1 MPIAR
6 ISGAGI
12 DVQHPGYRITDP
24 NMLVTGLNRH
34 LLAGSVGQAP
44 SAKRRGSR
52 LALRNAA
59 HRRGPGS
66 GGIAEPG
73 AIPAKRH
80 PTPAYPT
87 AGRVPDE
94 VIRARIVQRR
104 IEQVRLLGLERAL
117 LPDGD
122 ARCRH
127 GTLLSDDQV
136 RVGRREGADR
146 DKRAAS
152 YLLAGKVEPHDGAL
166 AKRIILVP
174 IGIHATRR
182 QHVNGILA
190 GPHVADDLI
199 AAQFAG
205 AHRFQA
211 FGEILNR
218 IGVHLG
224 RRSGQAFLDRFLVI
238 QADRM
243 ARPVGVVGAVVGK
256 HRGDQPVARIVDI
269 PRPRPKH
276 AFVIRSRV
284 TGGLRARI
292 GARERR
298 CQHIAVPKPELIRI
312 RAHNGR
318 APHRHGAEQP
328 GVAA

>member
-1 MPIAR
+1 MR
-6 ISGAGI
+6 GK
-12 DVQHPGYRITDP
+12 R
-24 NMLVTGLNRH
+24 
-34 LLAGSVGQAP
+34 LACRRRSNLMTAPSRSASSWAP
-44 SAKRRGSR
+44 SAS
-52 LALRNAA
+52 
-59 HRRGPGS
+59 
-66 GGIAEPG
+66 
-73 AIPAKRH
+73 
-80 PTPAYPT
+80 TT
-87 AGRVPDE
+87 
-94 VIRARIVQRR
+94 
-104 IEQVRLLGLERAL
+104 
-117 LPDGD
+117 
-122 ARCRH
+122 
-127 GTLLSDDQV
+127 
-136 RVGRREGADR
+136 
-146 DKRAAS
+146 
-152 YLLAGKVEPHDGAL
+152 
-166 AKRIILVP
+166 
-174 IGIHATRR
+174 TRR

-190 GPHVADDLI
+190 GLHVADDLI

-224 RRSGQAFLDRFLVI
+224 RRSGQAFLDRFLASYRRIVWLG
-238 QADRM
+238 
-243 ARPVGVVGAVVGK
+243 PSGLSGPLFGK

-318 APHRHGAEQP
+318 VPHRHGAEQP
-328 GVAA
+328 GAAVREADGSPDACPGPPDRREPGRKLRRTRTTPSPGSGPRAALHSAAPCWSADT